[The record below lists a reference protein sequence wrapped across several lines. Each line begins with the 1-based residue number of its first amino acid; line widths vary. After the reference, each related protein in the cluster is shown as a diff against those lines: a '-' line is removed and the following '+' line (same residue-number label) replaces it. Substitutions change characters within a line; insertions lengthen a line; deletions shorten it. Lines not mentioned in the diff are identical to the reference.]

1 MAKTIERIQSKL
13 EDELL
18 QVAESLIVKGKEL
31 GYLMPDDILE
41 AFPEIEAEPDQV
53 FRIFQVFT
61 EMGIEVTDGDKDSE
75 QVEPMDDTL
84 LIDIEMADSVPFDD
98 PLRLY
103 LKEIGRVSLLTAA
116 MEVDLAKAIEAGGAR
131 EALSLLTVPK
141 KDAFGHLKLIDRTFP
156 DAIENLARATDG
168 ELNGLGEALLGDDLG
183 KLTDLRRGAEI
194 YKELGPEADRLSRIA
209 RRAECQAPTFGG
221 ESVAARRFRTMSAAD
236 VGRFHAF
243 CRAKEN
249 VADRLH
255 SSHEAKQ
262 RLTEANL
269 RLVVSIGKKYIGRG
283 LSFLDLIQEGN
294 LGLIRAVE
302 KFDYHRGFKFST
314 YATWWIRQAINRAL
328 ADQSRTIRIPVHMME
343 IINRLGRIS
352 RRLLQE
358 LGREPTDEEIAEE
371 MGIVPERVQEIVK
384 IAQFPISLETP
395 IGEEDD
401 SHLGDFVEDK
411 EATSPAD
418 AASVAMLRYEVEHIL
433 DTLTPRERRVLQ
445 LRFGLLDGHQRTL
458 EEVGK
463 RIGVT
468 RERIR
473 QVETQAL
480 SKLRH
485 PSRSKKLRDYL
496 V

>member
-1 MAKTIERIQSKL
+1 MAKTRERIESKL
-13 EDELL
+13 EDELT
-18 QVAESLIVKGKEL
+18 QVAESLIVKGKEQ
-31 GYLMPDDILE
+31 GYLVPDDILE
-41 AFPEIEAEPDQV
+41 AFPEMEDEPDQV
-53 FRIFQVFT
+53 FPVIRVFT
-61 EMGIEVTDGDKDSE
+61 EMGIEVTDGDNNSE
-75 QVEPMDDTL
+75 QVEPIDDTL
-84 LIDIEMADSVPFDD
+84 LIEIETADAAPFDD

-131 EALSLLTVPK
+131 EALSVLTVPK
-141 KDAFGHLKLIDRTFP
+141 KDAFGHLHVIDRTFP

-168 ELNGLGEALLGDDLG
+168 ERKGLGEALLGDDLG

-194 YKELGPEADRLSRIA
+194 YKELGPEADRLGRIA
-209 RRAECQAPTFGG
+209 SRRECQAPTVVG

-243 CRAKEN
+243 FRAKEN

-302 KFDYHRGFKFST
+302 KFEYHRGFKFST
-314 YATWWIRQAINRAL
+314 YATWWIRQAMSRAL

-371 MGIVPERVQEIVK
+371 MGIIPERVREIVK

-395 IGEEDD
+395 IGEEED

-418 AASVAMLRYEVEHIL
+418 AASVAMLRNDVEHLL
-433 DTLTPRERRVLQ
+433 DTLSPRERRVLQ
-445 LRFGLLDGHQRTL
+445 LRFGLIDGHQRTL
-458 EEVGK
+458 DEVGK

-473 QVETQAL
+473 QVEAKAL

-485 PSRSKKLRDYL
+485 PSRSQKLRDYL